1 MGIFSQRAV
10 SYLAV
15 TGAGFGVVLMAVRAF
30 YAISL
35 LEPLQL
41 TTSGAEYESLYAI
54 WKYVNGLTV
63 YADHTRIPFAGSF
76 YNWVYYAFY
85 GETARLVIVTLSLSD
100 YWLPTVTRLTTMGG
114 IVYGA
119 WISARLFVALVA
131 RGNDDVKRLGL
142 TFALLLFFGPLMGFF
157 GMATQP
163 DIWGFAF
170 DVTAVYFFLRFYDAQ
185 PAAAVLLFWLFA
197 YLAWGFKQI
206 FVYSTG
212 AVGLFLLL
220 RRDWRMV
227 AMLTVVSVLGWSITL
242 AVGSDQYVKNVL
254 LFGGVSVVLDWAQ
267 FVRNVGNVAIKLL
280 PVLLGLAGIVAAMA
294 TDRGIW
300 FRITEVAY
308 VAGRWMPNGVLGF
321 AAVGILVTSV
331 FVLPASAKL
340 GAAEN
345 YYFMLSFFL
354 ALLLL
359 AALAA
364 ISQSGTWPVPVALTL
379 SLGWLLHIAALAMV
393 LAGITGTL
401 SPRYLHASLT
411 GLRDCLAA
419 KNLTKP
425 LFVAHPYLSLPWMI
439 PADQHFVIQTNYR
452 WDRQRG
458 IEMEGGGIGG
468 LIDQGYFATIA
479 VLGISYDGSALP
491 RYQPRGETCG
501 NFKIYDRVGGRS
513 E

>member
-1 MGIFSQRAV
+1 MAV
-10 SYLAV
+10 I
-15 TGAGFGVVLMAVRAF
+15 GAGLGVVLMAVRAF
-30 YAISL
+30 HAISFS
-35 LEPLQL
+35 EPLQL

-54 WKYVNGLTV
+54 WKYLNGHSV

-76 YNWVYYAFY
+76 YNWIYYAFY
-85 GETARLVIVTLSLSD
+85 GEITRLIMAAFSLGD
-100 YWLPTVTRLTTMGG
+100 DWLPTVTRLITMSG

-119 WISARLFVALVA
+119 WISARLFMALVA
-131 RGNDDVKRLGL
+131 RGNDDMERLGL
-142 TFALLLFFGPLMGFF
+142 AFALLLFFGPLMGFF

-185 PAAAVLLFWLFA
+185 PAVAVLLFWLFA

-212 AVGLFLLL
+212 TVGLYLLL

-227 AMLTVVSVLGWSITL
+227 AMLTVVSVLGWSVTL
-242 AVGSDQYVKNVL
+242 SIGSDQYVKNVL

-267 FVRNVGNVAIKLL
+267 FVRNVGNVTIKLL
-280 PVLLGLAGIVAAMA
+280 PLLLGFAGIAATMA
-294 TDRGIW
+294 TNRG
-300 FRITEVAY
+300 FRLRVAEAVS
-308 VAGRWMPNGVLGF
+308 VAGGWTAGGVLRF
-321 AAVGILVTSV
+321 AAVGVVVTGV
-331 FVLPASAKL
+331 LVLPASAKL

-354 ALLLL
+354 ALLLFANL
-359 AALAA
+359 AASA
-364 ISQSGTWPVPVALTL
+364 QSGIWPMPVTLAL
-379 SLGWLLHIAALAMV
+379 SAGWLLHVTAIALV
-393 LAGITGTL
+393 LTGIAGIL
-401 SPRYLHASLT
+401 SPRNLHTSLT

-452 WDRQRG
+452 WDRQRR

-468 LIDQGYFATIA
+468 LIDRGYFATIA
-479 VLGISYDGSALP
+479 VTGVPYDGSAL
-491 RYQPRGETCG
+491 RHYLPRGEACG
-501 NFKIYDRVGGRS
+501 EFEIYDRVVNRN